1 MELLVLKC
9 QKFGFY
15 LQSRVPIAV
24 HNFSCPILIQ
34 IRKQFKSRVSQ
45 RISRNK
51 QFNSFAIKC
60 EFMVSLQGKS

>member
-34 IRKQFKSRVSQ
+34 IKKQSRVSQ

-51 QFNSFAIKC
+51 QFNSFTRKC